1 MKTIAREAEERQTLL
16 GEHQDAVVTAKFL
29 ASISSAGDGQS
40 NNGFTYGVL
49 MANELHRAAE
59 IRASLKK

>member
-16 GEHQDAVVTAKFL
+16 GEHQDAEALIEARNL
-29 ASISSAGDGQS
+29 AATETGRA
-40 NNGFTYGVL
+40 FTYGVL
-49 MANELHRAAE
+49 MANDLHRAAE